1 MKNGVSALERALS
14 ILEIIGNSGKPL
26 DINQLANLSGIP
38 LSSLY
43 RLLDTFTAMGFLN
56 RDSGN
61 RTYSLG
67 FKLLYLGNQARLQL
81 SLIDT
86 VKPFLEDLTEK
97 TGETTN
103 LVVEDRGEAI
113 YVERVDSPYPLR
125 ITHMIGKK
133 APLHATGVGKC
144 LLAWR
149 SSQEVIRIMEKK
161 GMAKL
166 TPNTITNIND
176 LLQELQRVKKK
187 GYALDCEECEI
198 GIRCVAAPIFMGDQ
212 AVAAISVS
220 GPSIRIS
227 DEKME
232 EYSKILCDVARE
244 VTSILKGEAK
254 ELGKLITNEQGGLV
268 E

>member
-1 MKNGVSALERALS
+1 MKSRISTLERALS
-14 ILEIIGNSGKPL
+14 ILEIIGNSNKPL

-43 RLLDTFTAMGFLN
+43 RLLDTLTAMGFLN
-56 RDSGN
+56 RNQED

-81 SLIDT
+81 PLVDVI
-86 VKPFLEDLTEK
+86 KPFLEDLTQK

-103 LVVEDRGEAI
+103 LVVEDQGEAV
-113 YVERVDSPYPLR
+113 YVERVDSPHPLR

-149 SSQEVIRIMEKK
+149 PVQEVIEIIDKK

-166 TPNTITNIND
+166 TPNTINNIND
-176 LLQELQRVKKK
+176 LLQELQIVREK

-198 GIRCVAAPIFMGDQ
+198 GIRCVAAPIFIGDRV
-212 AVAAISVS
+212 VAAISVS

-232 EYSKILCDVARE
+232 EYSEILCGVAQE
-244 VTSILKGEAK
+244 VTSMLKGDA
-254 ELGKLITNEQGGLV
+254 
-268 E
+268 

>member
-1 MKNGVSALERALS
+1 MKHKVSPLERALS
-14 ILEIIGNSGKPL
+14 ILEIIGNSNKPL
-26 DINQLANLSGIP
+26 DINQIADLSGVP

-56 RDSGN
+56 RNPGN

-81 SLIDT
+81 SLVGM
-86 VKPFLEDLTEK
+86 VKPFLEDLTQR
-97 TGETTN
+97 TGETAN
-103 LVVEDRGEAI
+103 LVVEDQGEAV
-113 YVERVDSPYPLR
+113 YVEKVDSPHPLR
-125 ITHMIGKK
+125 ITNMIGKK

-149 SSQEVIRIMEKK
+149 PAQEVIRIMEKK

-166 TPNTITNIND
+166 TPNTINNIND
-176 LLQELQRVKKK
+176 LLQELQRVREK

-198 GIRCVAAPIFMGDQ
+198 GIRCVAAPIFIGDQ
-212 AVAAISVS
+212 VVAAMSVS

-227 DEKME
+227 DEKMK
-232 EYSKILCDVARE
+232 EYSDILCSTTQKI
-244 VTSILKGEAK
+244 TSMLRGEIKGN
-254 ELGKLITNEQGGLV
+254 T
-268 E
+268 